1 MSISDYGLISIHR
14 KNLMLETL
22 QTNNYK
28 LTDYSNY
35 NDNLLYLDYIKNTYE
50 FQEIFIEPAKAHAY
64 QGNLIGLFGELN
76 IEPSLYLFTMY
87 INNID
92 NPVLYD
98 GTTTRLKLAIR
109 PPIPSM

>member
-1 MSISDYGLISIHR
+1 MLDSNHGLVIVTGRST
-14 KNLMLETL
+14 MLSTL

-35 NDNLLYLDYIKNTYE
+35 NDNLLYLDYINNTYE

-98 GTTTRLKLAIR
+98 GTITRLKLAIR